1 MCQGHPLSMG
11 QALQPQLP
19 ALLSPL
25 LLSCHQRTQLDISA
39 GAQDEPCVP
48 QGSRGLCRHVA
59 ARWVMKVARQ
69 WGWSFAGR
77 LRATSSALH
86 TLTPRAAAGP
96 HPQFPQLLP
105 LQGSSSRAML
115 QGSPTAVPGVNEPR
129 FMPSPK
135 KEHLRSSLPCD
146 GAPHP
151 YGRISVPI
159 EGSPPARQQ
168 LKQQE
173 QHFPRAFSLLRLQ
186 GLIAASP
193 AICWL
198 DKEVEVCFMLPWG
211 WNSIAHVSKC
221 GHCRAH
227 GQHVD
232 VGCSGVTAPLLPAE
246 PWG

>member
-1 MCQGHPLSMG
+1 
-11 QALQPQLP
+11 
-19 ALLSPL
+19 
-25 LLSCHQRTQLDISA
+25 
-39 GAQDEPCVP
+39 
-48 QGSRGLCRHVA
+48 
-59 ARWVMKVARQ
+59 
-69 WGWSFAGR
+69 
-77 LRATSSALH
+77 
-86 TLTPRAAAGP
+86 
-96 HPQFPQLLP
+96 
-105 LQGSSSRAML
+105 
-115 QGSPTAVPGVNEPR
+115 
-129 FMPSPK
+129 MPSPK

-146 GAPHP
+146 GAPRP